1 MDHNPDRIV
10 LWPGYFDAK
19 NPRRAGRR
27 VPKDAAVKNP
37 DLEGLI
43 LAARTA
49 GVKKMKREERIS
61 HPKRPHAL
69 EGRLWLSRKGARES
83 IGTSSKEE
91 IMQIIGGV
99 WQKMHK
105 DAMQAEKISKQKG
118 PSKGDRRA
126 RSQRKVRN
134 NQRKRR

>member
-19 NPRRAGRR
+19 KPRRAGRR

-69 EGRLWLSRKGARES
+69 EGRLWLSRKGA
-83 IGTSSKEE
+83 
-91 IMQIIGGV
+91 
-99 WQKMHK
+99 
-105 DAMQAEKISKQKG
+105 KG
-118 PSKGDRRA
+118 IHWYIFQRRDYA
-126 RSQRKVRN
+126 N
-134 NQRKRR
+134 YWRRLAKNA